1 MYHIV
6 HSLIYIFVMQLTI
19 NNLKFKTMKTTIDSS
34 ITSIAESAKRIIYS
48 FQVLIIGIAIP
59 VLFII
64 GISNRTQMK
73 QQENVKDQVTNTTQ
87 LSPNQVVGFSVV
99 KI

>member
-1 MYHIV
+1 
-6 HSLIYIFVMQLTI
+6 
-19 NNLKFKTMKTTIDSS
+19 MKTIINSG
-34 ITSIAESAKRIIYS
+34 IASIAESVKRTIYS
-48 FQVLIIGIAIP
+48 FQVLMVGIAIP

-64 GISNRTQMK
+64 GISNDTQKK

>member
-1 MYHIV
+1 
-6 HSLIYIFVMQLTI
+6 
-19 NNLKFKTMKTTIDSS
+19 MKTTINSS
-34 ITSIAESAKRIIYS
+34 ITSISESAKRIIYS
-48 FQVLIIGIAIP
+48 FQVLMVGIAIP

-64 GISNRTQMK
+64 GISNDTQKK